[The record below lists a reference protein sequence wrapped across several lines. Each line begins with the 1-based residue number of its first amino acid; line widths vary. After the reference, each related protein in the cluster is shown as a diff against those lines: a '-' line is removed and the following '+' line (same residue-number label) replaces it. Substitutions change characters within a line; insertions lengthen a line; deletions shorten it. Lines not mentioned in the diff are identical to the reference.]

1 MRRRLSTKEEK
12 EVLLKSARRCSICFG
27 LHRDFSVKKGQ
38 IAHIDRDSNNSR
50 PENLVYLCLDHHNE
64 YDSKSRQ
71 SKGFTI
77 LEVLTYKNAL
87 YDKAHRELKEEEI
100 YKEELDL
107 EIQKSDEVIYTIERY
122 QSINGKS
129 SIIIKDEVIGRFHK
143 ICECFNRLSEI
154 KDDLMKRRL
163 SEEELA
169 KRCDETED
177 QLIKSFG
184 IPSNIWNI
192 SGEVTLPADWTEWAD
207 EIIDRWSQG
216 KCSYDDCS
224 ELLFALDE
232 QHDLDYTYI
241 LYGLPL
247 RDLDKIANIAL
258 LCFTYKFGMRASG
271 VGHYGTEL
279 KSDSNDIPF

>member
-1 MRRRLSTKEEK
+1 
-12 EVLLKSARRCSICFG
+12 
-27 LHRDFSVKKGQ
+27 
-38 IAHIDRDSNNSR
+38 
-50 PENLVYLCLDHHNE
+50 LDHHNE

-87 YDKAHRELKEEEI
+87 YDKVHRELKEEEI

-129 SIIIKDEVIGRFHK
+129 SIIIKDEVVGRFHK
-143 ICECFNRLSEI
+143 ICECFNRMYEI
-154 KDDLMKRRL
+154 KDDLMKRKL

-177 QLIKSFG
+177 QLITSFG
-184 IPSNIWNI
+184 IPSNIWDI
-192 SGEVTLPADWTEWAD
+192 SGEVPLHADWIEWAD
-207 EIIDRWSQG
+207 EIIDRWSRG

-247 RDLDKIANIAL
+247 RDLDRITNIAL
-258 LCFTYKFGMRASG
+258 LSFTYKFGMRASG
-271 VGHYGTEL
+271 VGHYETEL